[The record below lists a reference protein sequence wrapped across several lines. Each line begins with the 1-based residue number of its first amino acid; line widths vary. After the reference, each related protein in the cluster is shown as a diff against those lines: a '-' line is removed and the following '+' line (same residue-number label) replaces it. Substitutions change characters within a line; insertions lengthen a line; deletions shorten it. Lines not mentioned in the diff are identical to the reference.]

1 MCIRDRGTSANVR
14 LNGGSAG
21 VPANWNTRVLRVV
34 VSSANYNLFS
44 TVINLANAGQ
54 AETPIDFNN
63 LVINSGY
70 NATAALSGTR
80 TPTVFNDTSTGA
92 TPNKLLVTVGAT
104 QLGDASTNRA
114 LQDVRGTTPYND
126 VVAINSLTTD
136 YISGVGI
143 TGTQIDVRY
152 VKMSTTDLDQF
163 FTAVTDANNS
173 PGISQQGDGD
183 VFTTQSTAMV
193 TIDGST
199 NPATIA
205 VQYRDAPTGIS
216 GDSFSAGL
224 TNQNNALSTAINN
237 AVEPLY

>member
-1 MCIRDRGTSANVR
+1 M
-14 LNGGSAG
+14 
-21 VPANWNTRVLRVV
+21 
-34 VSSANYNLFS
+34 
-44 TVINLANAGQ
+44 
-54 AETPIDFNN
+54 
-63 LVINSGY
+63 
-70 NATAALSGTR
+70 
-80 TPTVFNDTSTGA
+80 
-92 TPNKLLVTVGAT
+92 
-104 QLGDASTNRA
+104 
-114 LQDVRGTTPYND
+114 
-126 VVAINSLTTD
+126 VAINSLTTD

-152 VKMSTTDLDQF
+152 IKMSTTDLDQF

-205 VQYRDAPTGIS
+205 VQNRDAPTGIS

-224 TNQNNALSTAINN
+224 TNQNNTLSTAINN